1 MNVTQEQLHRA
12 IMTYAEQEIA
22 MKSSGF
28 TKFGSYFLI
37 ASLYDHPEKT
47 VGALMNHPFIQ
58 MADIVNPDG
67 TIKADELYK
76 AARSAME
83 KAVSITVSG
92 ITFSAP
98 DVDLIY
104 TILQRG

>member
-1 MNVTQEQLHRA
+1 
-12 IMTYAEQEIA
+12 MTYAEQEIA
-22 MKSSGF
+22 MKASGL

-37 ASLYDHPEKT
+37 SSLYDHPEKT
-47 VGALMNHPFIQ
+47 VGVLLKNPLIQ
-58 MADIVNPDG
+58 MSDITNSDG

-83 KAVSITVSG
+83 KSVSITVAG
-92 ITFSAP
+92 ITFAVP
-98 DVDLIY
+98 DIDTIY

>member
-47 VGALMNHPFIQ
+47 VGALINHPMIQ
-58 MADIVNPDG
+58 MANIVDTDG

-83 KAVSITVSG
+83 KAVSITIAG
-92 ITFSAP
+92 ITFRVP
-98 DVDLIY
+98 DIDTLY